1 MNNESE
7 MGKNRKLVS
16 RIAVGQ
22 LASWVGRSVG
32 RSVGRLRRAES
43 GVRPKAFTAN
53 CKLKVAH

>member
-16 RIAVGQ
+16 RAAAGQ
-22 LASWVGRSVG
+22 LASWVGRRGWMSG
-32 RSVGRLRRAES
+32 ES
-43 GVRPKAFTAN
+43 GARSKAFTAN